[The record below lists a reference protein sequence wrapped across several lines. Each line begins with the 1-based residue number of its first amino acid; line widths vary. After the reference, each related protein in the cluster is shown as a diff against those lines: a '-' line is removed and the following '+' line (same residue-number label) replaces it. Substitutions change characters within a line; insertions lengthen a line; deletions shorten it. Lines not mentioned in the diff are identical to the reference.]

1 MFISLPTQTVVLQR
15 LFWCFVLG
23 FIRHLFRR
31 KNVSICASELGRNIF
46 FFSFQKAA
54 FPNFENTKKIIPK
67 ILFGPEILI
76 RIFESDATACRG
88 IFKPVDIY
96 FSLSLSLSL
105 LQNKNKTKNSIRAKA
120 LGTYLGSEV

>member
-1 MFISLPTQTVVLQR
+1 M
-15 LFWCFVLG
+15 
-23 FIRHLFRR
+23 
-31 KNVSICASELGRNIF
+31 SICASELGRNIF

-54 FPNFENTKKIIPK
+54 FPNFENTKKVIPK

-96 FSLSLSLSL
+96 FSLSLSL